1 MCQNYTTYATSA
13 KILFFVF
20 GVGYVPNI
28 QHLTHIPHR
37 DGNFAPPHFDLPYPA
52 PVFPAPQ
59 RWWGGDGA
67 IFCPRT
73 SGRGGDG
80 FSIFIPAPSPPR
92 PALIIRTI
100 IVNLVNPKSLIF
112 KVKHKTL
119 DKIFFILNLL
129 LLPLALLPSLL
140 SIHVFQF

>member
-1 MCQNYTTYATSA
+1 MGQY
-13 KILFFVF
+13 FV
-20 GVGYVPNI
+20 
-28 QHLTHIPHR
+28 
-37 DGNFAPPHFDLPYPA
+37 PA
-52 PVFPAPQ
+52 P
-59 RWWGGDGA
+59 
-67 IFCPRT
+67 
-73 SGRGGDG
+73 RGGAG
-80 FSIFIPAPSPPR
+80 MGLVFLSLPRPR

-112 KVKHKTL
+112 KVEHKTL